1 MAVRDKRAGFALIRQ
16 NKHLVIM
23 IIGSYVIHHEKV
35 SSTNTVASS
44 LLRESKPAEGTVIT
58 ASYQDS
64 GRGQAGNRWESEPGS
79 NLLMSVILYPDTVKP
94 AEQFVISQ
102 MISLAVHDLVSL
114 HTAEARIKWPNDIYV
129 RDDKIAGILIENSIM
144 GDRLGS
150 TVAGIGL
157 NVNQTLFRG
166 GAPNPVSLAI
176 ITGLSHDLQAITG
189 TLTEMLDRRY
199 GMILN
204 GETATLATDYHHV
217 LYRIGEWHRYSDS
230 KGEFEGMIE
239 LVRPDGMLAVRR
251 RNGKRAEYAF
261 KEIDYIL

>member
-1 MAVRDKRAGFALIRQ
+1 
-16 NKHLVIM
+16 M
-23 IIGSYVIHHEKV
+23 IVGSHVIHYENV
-35 SSTNTVASS
+35 SSTNTVASA
-44 LLRESKPAEGTVIT
+44 LLRESKPPEGTVIT
-58 ASYQDS
+58 ASFQDS

-79 NLLMSVILYPDTVKP
+79 NLLMSVILYPVIVKP

-114 HTAEARIKWPNDIYV
+114 HTAETRIKWPNDIYV

-144 GDRLGS
+144 GERLGS

-157 NVNQTLFRG
+157 NVNQTHFRS
-166 GAPNPVSLAI
+166 GAPNAVSLAL
-176 ITGLSHDLQAITG
+176 ITGFSHDLQVITG
-189 TLTEMLDRRY
+189 QLTEMLDRSY

-217 LYRIGEWHRYSDS
+217 LYRVGEWHRYADS
-230 KGEFEGMIE
+230 RGEFEGKIDCVM
-239 LVRPDGMLAVRR
+239 PDGMLAVHR
-251 RNGKRAEYAF
+251 RNGMRTEYAF

>member
-1 MAVRDKRAGFALIRQ
+1 
-16 NKHLVIM
+16 M
-23 IIGSYVIHHEKV
+23 IIGSNVILYEKV
-35 SSTNTVASS
+35 SSTNTVAAA
-44 LLRESKPAEGTVIT
+44 LLRESNPAEGTVIT
-58 ASYQDS
+58 ASYQES

-79 NLLMSVILYPDTVKP
+79 NLLMSVILYPVTVKP

-114 HTAEARIKWPNDIYV
+114 HTSEVRIKWPNDIYV

-144 GDRLGS
+144 GDVVGS

-176 ITGLSHDLQAITG
+176 VTGLSHDLPAVTG
-189 TLTEMLDRRY
+189 RLTDMLDRRY
-199 GMILN
+199 RMILN
-204 GETATLATDYHHV
+204 GESAAMAREYHEA
-217 LYRIGEWHRYSDS
+217 LYRMGEWHRYADS
-230 KGEFEGMIE
+230 RGEFEGMIE
-239 LVRPDGMLAVRR
+239 YVRPDGMLSVRR
-251 RNGKRAEYAF
+251 RDGKSSEYAF